1 MSTEFDALLNGIDEE
16 IEQQALEHEPEQ
28 EPEQQ
33 VAPEEKPKAK
43 RKSKVVVEDAPVVTS
58 EGNDEDDYISPAT
71 RAEMEAG
78 RAALAKFATSAAAE
92 SGEAE

>member
-16 IEQQALEHEPEQ
+16 IEQQAPEQ

-33 VAPEEKPKAK
+33 VAAEEKPKAK
-43 RKSKVVVEDAPVVTS
+43 RKPKVVVEDAPAVTS
-58 EGNDEDDYISPAT
+58 EGNDEDVYISPAT

-92 SGEAE
+92 SGEDQ